1 MVNPL
6 RYLTDSAH
14 IYQQA
19 LSNFGIT
26 KLREKLSNF
35 SDSHVP
41 ASLMNLEKQELESLA
56 FLLLELLEEAS

>member
-1 MVNPL
+1 MVNPF
-6 RYLTDSAH
+6 RYLTDSVH

-26 KLREKLSNF
+26 EVMEKLSNS

-41 ASLMNLEKQELESLA
+41 APWMNLEKQELQSLA
-56 FLLLELLEEAS
+56 ALLEPLEEAS